1 MNSILNYKGYSAVI
15 EYSAEDRVLCG
26 KISGIN
32 DLVTFESENADGIE
46 KEFHDAVDD
55 YIEYCKEIGKE
66 PEKEYK
72 GCFNVRISPELHRQL
87 ALSALHSK
95 MSLNQTV
102 ENALREYVSGHH

>member
-46 KEFHDAVDD
+46 KEFHDVVDD

-87 ALSALHSK
+87 ALRALHSK